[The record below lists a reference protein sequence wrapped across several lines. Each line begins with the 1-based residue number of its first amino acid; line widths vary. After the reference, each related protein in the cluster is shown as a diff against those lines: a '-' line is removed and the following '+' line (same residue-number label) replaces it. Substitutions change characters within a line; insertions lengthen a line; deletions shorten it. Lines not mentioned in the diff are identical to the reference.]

1 MEKRLSN
8 DMAYS
13 TGRLAPPRWNVL
25 DLLEHISRYSESV
38 HLFCDIDGEA
48 IESLAEKLSA
58 GGQKVTVTA
67 ILLKAIS
74 IAQLSHLSSASFRL
88 PFGYIYK
95 RSVPIAGFTVE
106 REVDGQ
112 QAVFFGNIKD
122 AQNKPLIDI
131 ARELAA
137 YGRNDVDTVTQLSK
151 ERIMSKIPY
160 ALRQILVPLGC
171 YLPFVRE
178 TINPATFGLTSLG
191 KFGLGVVVAP
201 NVTTSIFGI
210 GPMES
215 KPVAVNG
222 QIEVRKI
229 MPITYSVD
237 NKICDYHSAARF
249 LKDIKEILESG
260 LIGHLHESE
269 IEALEKADAEQAEK
283 RAAKQG
289 EAEKSTS
296 EGDESNNTEKPCD
309 AQNPCSPEQPANLKI
324 LGKKP
329 RPEPSAETRRSA

>member
-48 IESLAEKLSA
+48 IEALAENLSV

-74 IAQLSHLSSASFRL
+74 IAQLSHLNSASFRL

-95 RSVPIAGFTVE
+95 RDVPIAGFTVE

-122 AQNKPLIDI
+122 AQSKLLIDI

-151 ERIMSKIPY
+151 ERILSKIPY

-178 TINPATFGLTSLG
+178 IINPATFGLTSLG

-215 KPVAVNG
+215 KPVVVNG
-222 QIEVRKI
+222 QVEIRKI

-249 LKDIKEILESG
+249 LKDIKDILESG
-260 LIGHLHESE
+260 LAGYLHESE
-269 IEALEKADAEQAEK
+269 LEALDAAAQKQAEITAEEK
-283 RAAKQG
+283 QEKSDQG
-289 EAEKSTS
+289 EDS
-296 EGDESNNTEKPCD
+296 CD

-324 LGKKP
+324 LSKKTQAGTS
-329 RPEPSAETRRSA
+329 PENRRSA